1 MQTKIRRLIG
11 SRAFYAMVF
20 AVVVPIIIQN
30 AITNFVNLLDNLM
43 VGRIGTDQM
52 SGVAI
57 SNQLIFVFNLT
68 VFGGVSGAGIF
79 AAQYHGAGN
88 TEGVRAS
95 FRYKLVVT
103 LGLCIA
109 AILLFLCA
117 GEPLVRL
124 YLSDTSD
131 PLRVQATLDFGLE
144 YLRIMLVGLIPFGM
158 AQIYASTL
166 RETGETSLP
175 MKASITAV
183 FVNLVFNYLLIFGKF
198 GFPQMG
204 VAGAAWA
211 TVLSRYVEMAIIMI
225 YTHTHSHKHPF
236 AKGLYRTLRVPGAIV
251 AAITKK
257 GMPLLVNEILWA
269 SGMAIL
275 TQIYSLRGLDVV
287 AATNISSTVNN
298 LFSVA
303 FLSMGTASSI
313 IIGQALGAND
323 VEKSKDYAGKLI
335 AFTAVFSSVFALAL
349 ALLSKFIPLLYN
361 TTPEV
366 HRLATQLLL
375 VCCLLMP
382 AHGICNCCYFILR
395 SGGKTMIT
403 FVFDCGFVWL
413 VYIPVAYC
421 LTHFTGMHIAPL
433 YLCVQLM
440 EAVKAIFGMLLIHK
454 GVWIHNIVSGE
465 KMRAEA

>member
-1 MQTKIRRLIG
+1 MPSKIRRLIG

-57 SNQLIFVFNLT
+57 TNQLIFVFNLT

-95 FRYKLVVT
+95 FRYKLYVT
-103 LGLCIA
+103 MGLCIA
-109 AILLFLCA
+109 AIALFLCA
-117 GEPLVRL
+117 GTPLVRL

-131 PLRVQATLDFGLE
+131 PARVQATLHYALE
-144 YLRIMLVGLIPFGM
+144 YLHIMLVGLIPFGL

-166 RETGETSLP
+166 RETGETALP
-175 MKASITAV
+175 MKASIIAV

-198 GFPQMG
+198 GLPRLG
-204 VAGAAWA
+204 VAGAAYA
-211 TVLSRYVEMAIIMI
+211 TVLSRFVEMAIIMV
-225 YTHTHSHKHPF
+225 YTHTHTRKHPF
-236 AKGLYRTLRVPGAIV
+236 AKGLYRSLRIPLGVV

-275 TQIYSLRGLDVV
+275 TQIYTLRGLDVV
-287 AATNISSTVNN
+287 AATNISGTVNN

-323 VEKSKDYAGKLI
+323 IEKSRDYAGKLI
-335 AFTAVFSSVFALAL
+335 AFTAVFSSAFALAL
-349 ALLSKFIPLLYN
+349 LILSKPIPMLYN
-361 TTPEV
+361 TTAEV
-366 HRLATQLLL
+366 HRLATQLIW
-375 VCCLLMP
+375 VCCFLMP

-395 SGGKTMIT
+395 SGGKTGVT
-403 FVFDCGFVWL
+403 FAFDCGFVWL
-413 VYIPVAYC
+413 VYIPVAYV
-421 LTHFTGMHIAPL
+421 LTHFTSMHIAPL

-440 EAVKAIFGMLLIHK
+440 EAVKAVAGMLLIHK
-454 GVWIHNIVSGE
+454 GIWVNNIVSGN
-465 KMRAEA
+465 KLSAE

>member
-1 MQTKIRRLIG
+1 MHSRLRRLIG
-11 SRAFYAMVF
+11 NRAFYAMVI

-57 SNQLIFVFNLT
+57 TNQLIFVFNLT
-68 VFGGVSGAGIF
+68 IFGGVSGAGIF

-95 FRYKLVVT
+95 FRYKLYIT
-103 LGLCIA
+103 MGLCIG
-109 AILLFLCA
+109 AIVLFLCA

-131 PLRVQATLDFGLE
+131 PVRVQHTLDYALN
-144 YLRIMLVGLIPFGM
+144 YLHIMLIGLIPFSL

-166 RETGETSLP
+166 RETGETALP
-175 MKASITAV
+175 MKASVIAV

-198 GFPQMG
+198 GFPCLG
-204 VAGAAWA
+204 VAGAAYA
-211 TVLSRYVEMAIIMI
+211 TVLSRFVEMAIIVV
-225 YTHTHSHKHPF
+225 YTHTHARKHPF
-236 AKGLYRTLRVPGAIV
+236 AEGLYRTMRVPFPV
-251 AAITKK
+251 VRAITAK
-257 GMPLLVNEILWA
+257 GLPLLVNELLWA

-275 TQIYSLRGLDVV
+275 TQIYTTRGLDVV

-323 VEKSKDYAGKLI
+323 IARARDHSGKLI
-335 AFTAVFSSVFALAL
+335 AFTAAMSTAFGLLLIALSSP
-349 ALLSKFIPLLYN
+349 IPLLYN
-361 TTPEV
+361 TTGAV
-366 HRLATQLLL
+366 RHLASQLIR
-375 VCCLLMP
+375 VCCVMMP
-382 AHGICNCCYFILR
+382 AHGVCNCCYFILR
-395 SGGKTMIT
+395 SGGKTGVT
-403 FVFDCGFVWL
+403 FAFDCGFVW
-413 VYIPVAYC
+413 IAYVPLAYV
-421 LTHFTGMHIAPL
+421 LTRFTGMHIVPL
-433 YLCVQLM
+433 YFCVQAM
-440 EAVKAIFGMLLIHK
+440 EYAKGFFGLFLIHK
-454 GVWIHNIVSGE
+454 GIWVNNIVSGE
-465 KMRAEA
+465 QMASE